1 LKVADIAI
9 IGGGPAGISA
19 AIQLKRSGCFP
30 VLIEGRKLGGLL
42 YNAFLVENYP
52 GFPGGIS
59 GGELASRMK
68 KQFLEH
74 KIEFQRKTVKK
85 LAFKDNLFRI
95 LLNDKTIKANTVI
108 IASGTI
114 PSPLETS
121 HVHLQPGCHIYREI
135 GELIDI
141 RESKIVIVGSGDSA
155 FDYALNLSSGNN
167 RVVIL
172 ARGAGSRSLKTLRDR
187 VDRNRSIKIIKNA
200 QVVNV
205 SKGKDRTIV
214 EYNCD
219 SEKRVTEVDHILFAI
234 GRKANLDFVSF
245 PEITLFKDLLDR
257 KRLYLVGDVKNGSFR
272 QVSISVGDGIK
283 AAMEIMAAVT
293 GIL

>member
-1 LKVADIAI
+1 MKVADIAI

-30 VLIEGRKLGGLL
+30 ILIEERKLGGLL

-68 KQFLEH
+68 KQFLEQD
-74 KIEFQRKTVKK
+74 IEFQKNTVKK
-85 LAFKDNLFRI
+85 LTFEDNLFRI
-95 LLNDKTIKANTVI
+95 LLNGKTLKANTVI

-121 HVHLQPGCHIYREI
+121 HVQLQPGSCIYREI
-135 GELIDI
+135 GELIEI
-141 RESKIVIVGSGDSA
+141 RESKIVIIGSGDSA
-155 FDYALNLSSGNN
+155 FDYALNLSSRNN
-167 RVVIL
+167 RVTIL
-172 ARGAGSRSLKTLRDR
+172 TRGDASRSLKILRDR
-187 VDRNRSIKIIKNA
+187 VDRNRSIKVIKNA

-234 GRKANLDFVSF
+234 GRKANLDFLSF
-245 PEITLFKDLLDR
+245 SENTLFDDLLNR
-257 KRLYLVGDVKNGSFR
+257 KRLYLAGDVKNGSFR

-283 AAMEIMAAVT
+283 TAMEIMAAVT